1 VPVKVL
7 LFKNGVA
14 ISETST
20 VIMRAVGS
28 NCEAGSGTDPIE
40 EYADA
45 GASSG
50 GTNLFRWSAPHWT
63 YNLDTRAVGMTN
75 NSCYRLDVYIGSV
88 TGPTAI
94 KASAMRWAIFKP
106 VK

>member
-1 VPVKVL
+1 
-7 LFKNGVA
+7 
-14 ISETST
+14 
-20 VIMRAVGS
+20 MRVVGS
-28 NCEAGSGTDPIE
+28 DCAGGSGTDPIE

-45 GASSG
+45 GDSNG
-50 GTNLFRWSAPHWT
+50 GSYLFRWSDPHWI
-63 YNLDTRAVGMTN
+63 YNLDTRAVGMTT
-75 NSCYRLDVYIGSV
+75 NSCYRLDVYINAI